1 MSSYRSAGGLDDQY
15 ATDGDVGFVGMNL
28 RLLPNQLQAGEV
40 SLSQNG
46 RINGYWQCRK
56 GVELKSGA
64 LASSSLPLKLPFR
77 LEDTTIVISA
87 ATRASNVVT
96 LELAANHGIPLSEQ
110 VYVTLGDVDE
120 ADPLTGTDD
129 VPPGS
134 YLMTATTVD
143 KLTFAHT
150 GTPENLIVDPTYGF
164 IWSQVDDDAV
174 ENIWG
179 ASTLSDPAG
188 VLAESIVMAT
198 NLDAK
203 RVALDTYAVTS
214 VPYPF
219 GATLG
224 AEVNMMQAFDRI
236 YLFRPGGNQA
246 WEWVFNGRPIESAAQ
261 AGTTTVTM
269 KVAAHGLTAGDTIV
283 ISGLTGGTPAN
294 GTFTVLAVNSA
305 DEFTYTFTSSQNQT
319 FGVTNAVC
327 KAAGFT
333 KVLGGPYS
341 QPQQFAIAAS
351 AVAVSDSLLT
361 ATVSSNTT
369 IKAGDFVQVHYT
381 EIEELKHLTRQYYQ
395 VVEATSTTI
404 KFYVPAG
411 AFTGS
416 SSDKF
421 DFGGRTSVGGGFIH
435 NPASP
440 WATYFQRRLWTP
452 FYYSLGGT
460 STAPTYASRNIQDE
474 IVVSDILDGN
484 TYDQIFSQFKI
495 TGGTSDYLMAMH
507 PFYNDFLVVLMRNS
521 LHLIRGTQGSLE
533 DTVVTELTRE
543 VGCLARKS
551 VVGYGNTMFFLSD
564 NGVYGAEF
572 MDEYNLRGVQ
582 EPLSKNIQPLIDRIN
597 KNLAEKAVGIFFN
610 NRYYLAVP
618 LDSAAG
624 ANDAQGNNAILVF
637 NVLNKAWESI
647 DTFENNTLNVI
658 SFHINQENERNNL
671 YAVSNQ
677 GGVHLMEGSFLPV
690 DTISTSP
697 TGDSQSFDVNYLL
710 KTRGYQLGNYERKKF
725 SRAQVQCEADSSNCD
740 ALILFETEDPDT
752 NSFEVGSIVS
762 GIGQD
767 LPPGE
772 TANLR
777 FRLGN
782 PRGLYGVL
790 TFTGN
795 TSGSSLSGRP
805 KVNSIA
811 IDGAVTNR
819 QTISQY

>member
-1 MSSYRSAGGLDDQY
+1 M
-15 ATDGDVGFVGMNL
+15 
-28 RLLPNQLQAGEV
+28 
-40 SLSQNG
+40 
-46 RINGYWQCRK
+46 
-56 GVELKSGA
+56 LKSGA
-64 LASSSLPLKLPFR
+64 LSSSNKPLKLPFY
-77 LEDTTIVISA
+77 LLDLSIAIPTAV
-87 ATRASNVVT
+87 RASNVVT
-96 LELAANHGIPLSEQ
+96 LTLGSGHGLVTGTK
-110 VYVTLGDVDE
+110 VYVTLGDVDQ

-129 VPPGS
+129 VPAGT
-134 YLMTATTVD
+134 YLMEATD
-143 KLTFAHT
+143 ADEFTFAHAGADET
-150 GTPENLIVDPTYGF
+150 LTVSGTYGF
-164 IWSQVDDDAV
+164 IWTEIDDDSV

-261 AGTTTVTM
+261 AGTTTVNM

>member
-1 MSSYRSAGGLDDQY
+1 
-15 ATDGDVGFVGMNL
+15 
-28 RLLPNQLQAGEV
+28 
-40 SLSQNG
+40 
-46 RINGYWQCRK
+46 
-56 GVELKSGA
+56 
-64 LASSSLPLKLPFR
+64 
-77 LEDTTIVISA
+77 
-87 ATRASNVVT
+87 
-96 LELAANHGIPLSEQ
+96 
-110 VYVTLGDVDE
+110 
-120 ADPLTGTDD
+120 
-129 VPPGS
+129 
-134 YLMTATTVD
+134 
-143 KLTFAHT
+143 
-150 GTPENLIVDPTYGF
+150 
-164 IWSQVDDDAV
+164 
-174 ENIWG
+174 
-179 ASTLSDPAG
+179 
-188 VLAESIVMAT
+188 
-198 NLDAK
+198 
-203 RVALDTYAVTS
+203 
-214 VPYPF
+214 
-219 GATLG
+219 
-224 AEVNMMQAFDRI
+224 
-236 YLFRPGGNQA
+236 
-246 WEWVFNGRPIESAAQ
+246 
-261 AGTTTVTM
+261 
-269 KVAAHGLTAGDTIV
+269 
-283 ISGLTGGTPAN
+283 
-294 GTFTVLAVNSA
+294 
-305 DEFTYTFTSSQNQT
+305 
-319 FGVTNAVC
+319 
-327 KAAGFT
+327 
-333 KVLGGPYS
+333 
-341 QPQQFAIAAS
+341 
-351 AVAVSDSLLT
+351 VSDSLLT

>member
-46 RINGYWQCRK
+46 RIDGYWQCRK
-56 GVELKSGA
+56 GVVLKSGA
-64 LASSSLPLKLPFR
+64 LSSSNKPLKLPFY
-77 LEDTTIVISA
+77 LLDLSIAISTA
-87 ATRASNVVT
+87 VRASNVITLTLDSGHGLVT
-96 LELAANHGIPLSEQ
+96 GTVL
-110 VYVTLGDVDE
+110 YVTLGDVDE

-129 VPPGS
+129 VPPGT
-134 YLMTATTVD
+134 YLMTVTGTD
-143 KLTFAHT
+143 ELTFAHAGADET
-150 GTPENLIVDPTYGF
+150 LTVSGTYGF
-164 IWSQVDDDAV
+164 IWTEIDDDSV

-188 VLAESIVMAT
+188 VLSESIVMAT
-198 NLDAK
+198 NLAAK

-214 VPYPF
+214 VPYPS

-224 AEVNMMQAFDRI
+224 AEVNMMQTFDRI